1 MYASYYGDVCSKF
14 TNQEREAFEAN
25 SIMAR
30 DNNTGLYDVWHV
42 VWRGEVRRAIVTY
55 VANGFLSQ
63 RVVNDDY
70 ILNEEIGDV
79 SIEYIYEPQVY
90 ECVRIG
96 GRNNAIYPYK
106 ARAIAYNRKGKLP
119 YNGLVELIK
128 GFGPFSIVKTM
139 TPYQVF
145 MNIVYYHREMAIA
158 KNKLSILLVCKSL
171 LGSSDADVE
180 DTIYKMAAD
189 GVLYIDDSDDQ
200 NMLKAQQIRMLN
212 ASIGE
217 YITQLTNLITE
228 IENTAKDRV
237 DMTPQRYGQIA
248 NSAGKGVTEE
258 AIMRGS
264 MGSVIVEFMFDAMR
278 ERDCARDL
286 DFTKLAWIDG
296 LNTSYRDADKNIKY
310 VSLDVNSHVYADYII
325 KAKNSIQEKEKLDQ
339 IKQFAFSAAQNGNM
353 DMAIAAISGDNVSA
367 IKNLIMKF
375 QAEQQQYE
383 QDLKAM
389 DQQLAQMQQEF
400 ELQKIAVKG
409 EEDRKTLEVK
419 SYLDQQIELIRA
431 DANMISYNADVPD
444 AEKNAGLARLE
455 EARNQ
460 VERDKV
466 QVEREKSYIDAASK
480 AADRAVKIHDID
492 TKLKIAKE
500 NKNQYDFKRKRV
512 LRNNTE
518 LRPGAILRALLFS
531 YMRLYI

>member
-1 MYASYYGDVCSKF
+1 
-14 TNQEREAFEAN
+14 
-25 SIMAR
+25 
-30 DNNTGLYDVWHV
+30 
-42 VWRGEVRRAIVTY
+42 
-55 VANGFLSQ
+55 
-63 RVVNDDY
+63 
-70 ILNEEIGDV
+70 
-79 SIEYIYEPQVY
+79 
-90 ECVRIG
+90 
-96 GRNNAIYPYK
+96 
-106 ARAIAYNRKGKLP
+106 
-119 YNGLVELIK
+119 
-128 GFGPFSIVKTM
+128 M

-500 NKNQYDFKRKRV
+500 NKNQYDFKRKKS
-512 LRNNTE
+512 
-518 LRPGAILRALLFS
+518 AKK
-531 YMRLYI
+531 